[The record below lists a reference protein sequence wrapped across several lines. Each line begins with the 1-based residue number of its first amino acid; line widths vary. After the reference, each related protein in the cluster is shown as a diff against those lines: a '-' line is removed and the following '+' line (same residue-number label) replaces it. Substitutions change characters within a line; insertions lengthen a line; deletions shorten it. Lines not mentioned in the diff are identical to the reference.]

1 MSHIPPPKSNSNSH
15 LPLADHSEDVGVDH
29 IEWSEQDRAGQ
40 GQAAAMKPAL
50 RGAIAIGWIA
60 VVVGV
65 IASWRGT
72 EDGWMGPDST
82 GNFFALLGAG
92 VVALAAAV
100 LATRGKQRAQ
110 AFSLFLAS
118 AVLLA
123 ALVIIFLALGAA
135 YAAMGSGG

>member
-1 MSHIPPPKSNSNSH
+1 
-15 LPLADHSEDVGVDH
+15 
-29 IEWSEQDRAGQ
+29 
-40 GQAAAMKPAL
+40 
-50 RGAIAIGWIA
+50 
-60 VVVGV
+60 
-65 IASWRGT
+65 
-72 EDGWMGPDST
+72 MGPDST